1 METVTHLTPTCFG
14 QYLAGVTQAERDCY
28 NCPCV
33 RPCIARTSALRDAK
47 ATLTKTVRESDIEDY
62 AVAQVR
68 KAGGQIR
75 KAQWVA
81 RRGCPDRKIMFKNS
95 KPNPWVEFKRPGEV
109 PRENQADE
117 IAEMRAHG
125 ETVLVIDSFAGVDD
139 MIRAYA

>member
-1 METVTHLTPTCFG
+1 MATVTHL
-14 QYLAGVTQAERDCY
+14 TQAERDCY

-75 KAQWVA
+75 LTA
-81 RRGCPDRKIMFKNS
+81 R
-95 KPNPWVEFKRPGEV
+95 NPRR
-109 PRENQADE
+109 RE
-117 IAEMRAHG
+117 
-125 ETVLVIDSFAGVDD
+125 
-139 MIRAYA
+139 